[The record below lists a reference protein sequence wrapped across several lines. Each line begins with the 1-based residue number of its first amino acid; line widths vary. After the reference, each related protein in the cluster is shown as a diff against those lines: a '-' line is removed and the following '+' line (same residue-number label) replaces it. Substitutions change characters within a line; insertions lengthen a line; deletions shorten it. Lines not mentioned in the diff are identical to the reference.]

1 MQILLHRADV
11 TEALILFPWNIKRI
25 LELIP
30 VNSTS
35 NLEGSF
41 TLPIPTLQKNPHIAI
56 FKDQFVS
63 LVDLEVHKQ
72 VNLGSR

>member
-1 MQILLHRADV
+1 MQILLRRADV

-25 LELIP
+25 LELTP

-41 TLPIPTLQKNPHIAI
+41 TLPIPPLQKKTHIAI

>member
-11 TEALILFPWNIKRI
+11 TEVLNLFPQNIKRI
-25 LELIP
+25 LEMTP

-35 NLEGSF
+35 DLQSSF
-41 TLPIPTLQKNPHIAI
+41 TLPIPPLQTNHIAI
-56 FKDQFVS
+56 FTDQFVS

-72 VNLGSR
+72 VSLGSR